1 MRWLSSA
8 EGAYRNQTRSIDME
22 ITMQKEI
29 IISGF
34 GGQGVLF
41 GGQVLAYA
49 AMDSGKDVTW
59 IPSYGPEMRGGTANC
74 TVIIADH
81 EIGSPLVKNPPLAI
95 ALNLP
100 SFDKYEDLLAPGG
113 TLIVNRSMVDR
124 EAKRTDINVVFVPC
138 NEIAE
143 QIGDKKLLNMVAMGA
158 LLTSLPEISL
168 GDVQKALEA
177 HLPARHKHLLPK
189 NYEALKRGFESAQK
203 VMA

>member
-1 MRWLSSA
+1 
-8 EGAYRNQTRSIDME
+8 
-22 ITMQKEI
+22 MQKEI

-41 GGQVLAYA
+41 AGQVLAYA
-49 AMDSGKDVTW
+49 AMDTGKDVTW

-74 TVIIADH
+74 TVVIADH

-100 SFDKYEDLLAPGG
+100 SFDKYEELLAPGG
-113 TLIVNRSMVDR
+113 TLIVNKSMVDR
-124 EAKRTDINVVFVPC
+124 EAKRDDINVIFVAC

-143 QIGDKKLLNMVAMGA
+143 EIGDKKLLNMVAVGA
-158 LLTSLPEISL
+158 LLAALPELSIQDL
-168 GDVQKALEA
+168 EKALEG

-189 NYEALKRGFESAQK
+189 NYEALKRGFETVPVA
-203 VMA
+203 A